1 MGQPAARPIASEP
14 GIVVFLASNV
24 SLTKPTMIKSAVAV
38 LVAKSTSR
46 TSPILRGIASIPHA
60 PTSNKTHSLRNATM
74 KQYDTEWVL
83 NAVQQLKADLASPPS
98 ASFEMIED
106 AAEEQENVALANAPR
121 RVQEAAKAVAGKK
134 TAGTPLKMR
143 ISIEGNIGAGKS
155 TLLRVMDKWF
165 GEDMIETLPEP
176 VESWKN
182 CNGQNLLESF
192 YQEPARYAYTFQS
205 YAFIS
210 RMAQIQQTQQ
220 IKSVRILERS
230 PLSDYCFAKN
240 AHMNGIMN
248 DVEWAA
254 YQAWWSFFMH
264 NNSPLSLL
272 DVSNPL
278 SDPQQNQ
285 ERVRSFRSLKPDA
298 IIYLRTN
305 PEICFKRM
313 QIRNRSEEAGVPL
326 SYLQQLHEHH
336 DQWFPENATVD
347 AHHQIPFV
355 MLDANGEF
363 ETDRQLQMN
372 FVIGFVEMIR
382 SSLSLPPLSS
392 PF

>member
-1 MGQPAARPIASEP
+1 
-14 GIVVFLASNV
+14 
-24 SLTKPTMIKSAVAV
+24 MIKSAVAV
-38 LVAKSTSR
+38 LVAKSTLHS
-46 TSPILRGIASIPHA
+46 SPILRRIASIPHV
-60 PTSNKTHSLRNATM
+60 PTPNKTHSLRNTTM
-74 KQYDTEWVL
+74 KQYDAEWVL

-98 ASFEMIED
+98 AAFEAED
-106 AAEEQENVALANAPR
+106 AGEEQENVALANAPR
-121 RVQEAAKAVAGKK
+121 RVAEAAKAAAAVGKK
-134 TAGTPLKMR
+134 TTTGTPLKMR

-220 IKSVRILERS
+220 LKSVRILERS

-278 SDPQQNQ
+278 SDAQHNQ

-326 SYLQQLHEHH
+326 SYLQQLHEQH
-336 DQWFPENATVD
+336 DQWFPANASVD

-372 FVIGFVEMIR
+372 FVIEFVEMIR
-382 SSLSLPPLSS
+382 SSLSLSPLSS